1 MRRKDYGTSAPEN
14 FATIEATQSQFEGL
28 FLTLGGRWQIN
39 RACHLGCGSRQRRF
53 VLSADLHRSL
63 GSGGPNWSEFGP
75 LHL

>member
-1 MRRKDYGTSAPEN
+1 MRSKDYGKSAPEN
-14 FATIEATQSQFEGL
+14 FATIEAIQSQFEG
-28 FLTLGGRWQIN
+28 FVLTLRGRWQIN